1 MGHGPHTPYPELWA
15 RSRVQGAMAVG
26 ISPTVGLAG
35 PLRLLREAP
44 TLPGAPVL
52 GDEERPVREGEE
64 RLIRCAA
71 CGLGLAQVTARVQI
85 GGRHAHVFANP
96 AGLVFEI
103 GCFRGVFGARGE
115 GPFMA
120 EFSWFPGHS
129 WQVAIC
135 RSCEAHLGWRFSS
148 LEGFRFWGLILSR
161 LAEY

>member
-1 MGHGPHTPYPELWA
+1 MA
-15 RSRVQGAMAVG
+15 GALPSDGA
-26 ISPTVGLAG
+26 AG
-35 PLRLLREAP
+35 PFRFLREAP
-44 TLPGAPVL
+44 APPGAPVL
-52 GDEERPVREGEE
+52 GDEERPRREGEE

-71 CGLGLAQVTARVQI
+71 CGQGLAQVTARAQV

-103 GCFRGVFGARGE
+103 GCFKGVFGARGE